1 MAEALV
7 QSGSGLH
14 LHEQPSTTASPHQAL
29 AAVSLLLLCP
39 LLLLLLARFA
49 ITTTSRERQL
59 AKLPSPPSRL
69 PVIGHLH
76 LVGSHPHVSL
86 RDLDARHGR
95 GGGLMLLRLGAVPTL
110 VVSSPRAAQAVLR
123 THDHA
128 FASRSGSAVTDIL
141 FYGSSDIA
149 FSPYGEHW
157 RNIRKIVTTQLLTV
171 KKVRAYRFI
180 REHEVRLVIEKIGEA
195 AAMGKAVDLSWLLPL
210 FTNDIMCNIVT
221 GKLFME
227 EGRRNKLFRELT
239 EANSKLLGGFNLE
252 DYFPSMGRL
261 GVVRRLVCAKAE
273 KVSKRWDDLLD
284 RLIDGHASKSV
295 ANDGN
300 DDKITDLIDVLLSIQ
315 QQYGLTRDNVKA
327 ILVDMFQAGTDTSS
341 IVLEYAMAELM
352 RKPYLM
358 TKLQDEVRRIVP
370 GANGMVTEDDLS
382 SMTYLKAVIK
392 ETLRLHPPL
401 VLLVPHLSLADCEIE
416 GYTIPAGTRVIIN
429 AWAIGRDASSWERAD
444 EFVPE
449 RFVEG
454 SSTAEVDYNGN
465 NFLFLP
471 FGSGRRMCPGM
482 NFATSTME
490 IMLANL
496 MYHFDWKLPA
506 GYVNVDMTESFG
518 VTVHRKEKLLLV
530 PVQPSH

>member
-7 QSGSGLH
+7 QSGLH
-14 LHEQPSTTASPHQAL
+14 LHEQPSTHQAAL
-29 AAVSLLLLCP
+29 AVSLLLLCLL

-49 ITTTSRERQL
+49 TTTAKPTTTSRERQL
-59 AKLPSPPSRL
+59 AKLPSPPTRL

-76 LVGSHPHVSL
+76 LVGSLPHVSL

-128 FASRSGSAVTDIL
+128 FASRTGSAVTDIL
-141 FYGSSDIA
+141 FYSSSDIA

-171 KKVRAYRFI
+171 KKVRAYRFV
-180 REHEVRLVIEKIGEA
+180 REHEVRLVMEKIGEA
-195 AAMGKAVDLSWLLPL
+195 AAVGKAVDLSWLLPF
-210 FTNDIMCNIVT
+210 FTNDIICNIVS

-352 RKPYLM
+352 RKPHLM

-370 GANGMVTEDDLS
+370 GGNGMVTEDDLS

-401 VLLVPHLSLADCEIE
+401 VLLVPHLSMADCEIE

-429 AWAIGRDASSWERAD
+429 GWAIGRDASSWERAD

-449 RFVEG
+449 RFMEG
-454 SSTAEVDYNGN
+454 SSTADVDYNGN
-465 NFLFLP
+465 DFLFLP

-482 NFATSTME
+482 NFAVSTME

-506 GYVNVDMTESFG
+506 GCMDVDMTESFG
-518 VTVHRKEKLLLV
+518 VTVHRKEKLLLI

>member
-7 QSGSGLH
+7 QSGLH
-14 LHEQPSTTASPHQAL
+14 LHEQLMSTAHPRQAL
-29 AAVSLLLLCP
+29 VVSLLVLCP
-39 LLLLLLARFA
+39 LLLLLARFA
-49 ITTTSRERQL
+49 TTGKATTSRERLL
-59 AKLPSPPSRL
+59 AKLPSPPTRL

-76 LVGSHPHVSL
+76 LVGSLPHVSL
-86 RDLDARHGR
+86 RDLVERHGH
-95 GGGLMLLRLGAVPTL
+95 GGLMLLRLGAVPTL

-128 FASRSGSAVTDIL
+128 FASRKGSAVTDIL

-171 KKVRAYRFI
+171 KKVRAYRFV
-180 REHEVRLVIEKIGEA
+180 REHEVRLVMEKTGEA
-195 AAMGKAVDLSWLLPL
+195 AAMGKAVDLSGLLL
-210 FTNDIMCNIVT
+210 FFTNEIMCNIVS

-261 GVVRRLVCAKAE
+261 GVVRKVVCAKAK

-284 RLIDGHASKSV
+284 RLIDGHDSKSV
-295 ANDGN
+295 ANHGDE
-300 DDKITDLIDVLLSIQ
+300 KISDLIDVLLSIQ

-352 RKPYLM
+352 RKPRLM
-358 TKLQDEVRRIVP
+358 EKLQAEVRGIVP
-370 GANGMVTEDDLS
+370 RGNDMVTEDDLN
-382 SMTYLKAVIK
+382 SMSYLKAVIK
-392 ETLRLHPPL
+392 ETLRLHPPV
-401 VLLVPHLSLADCEIE
+401 VLFVPHLSLADCDIE

-429 AWAIGRDASSWERAD
+429 GWAIGRDTSSWERAD

-449 RFVEG
+449 RFMEG
-454 SSTAEVDYNGN
+454 SSTANVDYSGN
-465 NFLFLP
+465 DFLFLP
-471 FGSGRRMCPGM
+471 FGSGRRMCPG
-482 NFATSTME
+482 
-490 IMLANL
+490 
-496 MYHFDWKLPA
+496 
-506 GYVNVDMTESFG
+506 
-518 VTVHRKEKLLLV
+518 TVPLHSNTR
-530 PVQPSH
+530 

>member
-7 QSGSGLH
+7 QSGLAH
-14 LHEQPSTTASPHQAL
+14 LHEQLSMAMASPHQAL
-29 AAVSLLLLCP
+29 AVSLLLLCP
-39 LLLLLLARFA
+39 LLLLLARFA
-49 ITTTSRERQL
+49 TRAKPTTSRERLL
-59 AKLPSPPSRL
+59 AKLPSPPTRV

-76 LVGSHPHVSL
+76 LVGSLPHVSL
-86 RDLDARHGR
+86 RNLDARHGR
-95 GGGLMLLRLGAVPTL
+95 GGLMLLRLGAIPTL

-128 FASRSGSAVTDIL
+128 FASRTGSVVTDIL

-171 KKVRAYRFI
+171 KKVRAYRFV
-180 REHEVRLVIEKIGEA
+180 REHEVRLVMEKIGEV
-195 AAMGKAVDLSWLLPL
+195 AAMGKAVNLSGILPC
-210 FTNDIMCNIVT
+210 FTNDIICNIVS

-261 GVVRRLVCAKAE
+261 GVVRRVVCAKAE

-284 RLIDGHASKSV
+284 RLIDGHDNKSV
-295 ANDGN
+295 ANHG
-300 DDKITDLIDVLLSIQ
+300 DDKISDLIDVLLSIQ

-352 RKPYLM
+352 RKPRLM
-358 TKLQDEVRRIVP
+358 EKLQTEVRRIVP
-370 GANGMVTEDDLS
+370 RGNDMVTEDDLS

-392 ETLRLHPPL
+392 ETLRLHAPL
-401 VLLVPHLSLADCEIE
+401 VLFVPHLSLADCDIE

-429 AWAIGRDASSWERAD
+429 GWAIGRDANSWERAD

-449 RFVEG
+449 RFMEG
-454 SSTAEVDYNGN
+454 SSTADVDYSGN
-465 NFLFLP
+465 DFRFLP

-482 NFATSTME
+482 NFAISTME

-496 MYHFDWKLPA
+496 VYHFDWKLPA
-506 GYVNVDMTESFG
+506 GCMNVDMTESFG
-518 VTVHRKEKLLLV
+518 VTVHRKEKLLLI
-530 PVQPSH
+530 PVHNR